1 MTNVNDF
8 IGKYRNIITIA
19 LSLIGIVLMAY
30 YDYCDTECSYLRGD
44 LLGIDL
50 KWVGIAYMA
59 VIIIGET
66 KASINSLT
74 VQPQNSYSNSFFFSV
89 LKRMGSPPKLT
100 RTFMA
105 NPSLLFVY
113 PFFAPQSCTSS

>member
-59 VIIIGET
+59 IIIIFAAFKQT
-66 KASINSLT
+66 PFVRALLVPVLASRFIYTLFRYKIMSIAR
-74 VQPQNSYSNSFFFSV
+74 FV
-89 LKRMGSPPKLT
+89 LHFR
-100 RTFMA
+100 
-105 NPSLLFVY
+105 
-113 PFFAPQSCTSS
+113 